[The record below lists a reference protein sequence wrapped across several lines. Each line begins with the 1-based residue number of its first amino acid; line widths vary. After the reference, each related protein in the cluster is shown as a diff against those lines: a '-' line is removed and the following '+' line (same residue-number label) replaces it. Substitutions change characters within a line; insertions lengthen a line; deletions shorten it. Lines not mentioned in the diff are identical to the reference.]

1 MQYNFERFLS
11 DADIVMSLGGD
22 NYSLDYNSVNKYL
35 NGNDRVLAAGKPLV
49 IWGASVGPFAAE
61 PEIEARVAEQ
71 FKRIALVVAR
81 ERRTVAYL
89 DSIGVR
95 ENVMLLP
102 DPAFSLNTAPAPLP
116 DAQEAMLQAGAIG
129 VNLSPL
135 LARYRNDMHGWLED
149 ATGWVRALM
158 DSSGRP
164 VLLVPHVFEP
174 GNDDQAF
181 MAQILARIGA
191 PVDRLALLDGR
202 DLSCMQLK
210 QVISRLHVFIGARTH
225 ATIAAMSRGVPT
237 LSIGYSVKARGIN
250 EEVFSSTEWMVSHQG
265 LDAATLVERYRTL
278 DENAEQVREALA
290 QRLIHYRM
298 TAQDIR
304 DFLARA
310 IP

>member
-1 MQYNFERFLS
+1 
-11 DADIVMSLGGD
+11 
-22 NYSLDYNSVNKYL
+22 
-35 NGNDRVLAAGKPLV
+35 
-49 IWGASVGPFAAE
+49 
-61 PEIEARVAEQ
+61 
-71 FKRIALVVAR
+71 
-81 ERRTVAYL
+81 
-89 DSIGVR
+89 
-95 ENVMLLP
+95 MLLP
-102 DPAFSLNTAPAPLP
+102 DPAFSLNSAPVTLP
-116 DAQEAMLQAGAIG
+116 AAQEKMLQAGAIG

-135 LARYRNDMHGWLED
+135 LARYRNGMDGWLED

-158 DSSGRP
+158 DCSGRP

-181 MAQILARIGA
+181 MARLLERINA
-191 PVDRLALLDGR
+191 TADRLALLNGR

-250 EEVFSSTEWMVSHQG
+250 EEVFGSTDWMVSHQG
-265 LDAATLVERYRTL
+265 MDAATLVERYRTL

-290 QRLIHYRM
+290 QRLTHYRM

-304 DFLARA
+304 DLLARA